1 MVDVDRLRRIERPR
15 RTLECTL
22 SPIPSADLEEVLLDL
37 EMTCVGQVVRARR
50 PAERHRKGLAERE
63 AEGDPQL
70 DGQTEAETALDHAD
84 PWL

>member
-1 MVDVDRLRRIERPR
+1 
-15 RTLECTL
+15 
-22 SPIPSADLEEVLLDL
+22 
-37 EMTCVGQVVRARR
+37 MTCVGQVVRARR